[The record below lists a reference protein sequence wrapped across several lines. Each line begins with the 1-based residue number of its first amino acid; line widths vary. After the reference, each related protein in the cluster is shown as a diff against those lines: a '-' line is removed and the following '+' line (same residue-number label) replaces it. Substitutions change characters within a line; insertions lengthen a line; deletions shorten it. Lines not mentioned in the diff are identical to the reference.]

1 MTSPLPASHG
11 PLEDGRSRRWDRHRT
26 TRRAELIDGAI
37 SAIRRHG
44 ATVGMDDIA
53 AEAGTSKAGLYR
65 YFADKEDLHTAVGS
79 HIAADLVAGVDAAM
93 ARERDPRRIL
103 AAAIDAFLSF
113 IEADP
118 EPYRFVVHRPL
129 LESPATRDPLADYT
143 SVVATH
149 AAEVIA
155 ERLQHGGLD
164 PAPAEVWGHALVGYV
179 RAGGDWWLEHP
190 TMSRKALVD
199 YLTALVWSGFGGID
213 DPPASLARRRSRA
226 YRSGSR
232 PESRGKRD

>member
-1 MTSPLPASHG
+1 MTSPLSAG
-11 PLEDGRSRRWDRHRT
+11 DGAFEDGRSRRWDQHRV
-26 TRRAELIDGAI
+26 TRRAELIDAAI

-44 ATVGMDDIA
+44 AAVGMDDIA

-65 YFADKEDLHTAVGS
+65 YFADKEDLHVAVGS
-79 HIAADLVAGVDAAM
+79 KIAADLVGDVSAAL

-103 AAAIDAFLSF
+103 AAAIDAFLSV
-113 IEADP
+113 IETDP

-129 LESPATRDPLADYT
+129 LDRPAARDPLADYT

-149 AAEVIA
+149 ASEVIA
-155 ERLQHGGLD
+155 ERLRGAGLD

-190 TMSRKALVD
+190 TMSRRALVD
-199 YLTALVWSGFGGID
+199 HLTTLVWSGLGGID
-213 DPPASLARRRSRA
+213 ASPA
-226 YRSGSR
+226 SGSR
-232 PESRGKRD
+232 WR